1 MSTLH
6 LPDCQCLRCTGFQ
19 PGNAA
24 ALRHGAQAT
33 LALAPRASE
42 IAADLRSV
50 VPARSPSDEPT
61 ILLAALVLARIERAN
76 AWLDEHGLLDEH
88 GAPQPVLRVL
98 GTTENTAARL
108 LDRLGCT
115 PTARARLGL
124 DVALAQRA
132 SEQALDVLEE
142 IGRETLSRR
151 NGDCDE

>member
-1 MSTLH
+1 MT
-6 LPDCQCLRCTGFQ
+6 
-19 PGNAA
+19 
-24 ALRHGAQAT
+24 HGAQAT
-33 LALAPRASE
+33 LALAPRANE
-42 IAADLRSV
+42 IANDLRSV
-50 VPARSPSDEPT
+50 VPARSPSDEPM

-76 AWLDEHGLLDEH
+76 AWLDEHGLLDET

-132 SEQALDVLEE
+132 SEQALDVLEG
-142 IGRETLSRR
+142 IGRESLARR
-151 NGDCDE
+151 NGDRDG